1 MQRDQLSERE
11 ELILA
16 TLVRT
21 HVETGAPV
29 GSAALLARDPHV
41 DISAATV
48 RKTLA
53 SLEEMGYV
61 RQPHTSAGRLP
72 TDRGYRFFVAHT
84 VDVIDQH
91 VLDVDRQRQ
100 QIERQL
106 QQLSA
111 DEIHGQLAEII
122 GDVTMQLGI
131 VLAPSFEEGQLA
143 RLELVHLTDRRL
155 LLVVNLTAG
164 PVRSLVIE
172 VGTSVERRD
181 LEGVSARLN
190 ERLGGLTIVEVQS
203 TVRERV
209 GDMACGSP
217 ELLRVVVDE
226 IESLNQRPAGG
237 VHVAGTHNICIQPE
251 FRDALDVASVLEL
264 VEHKDVLAQVLAGRQ
279 GIVVTIGDENDR
291 RELHLC
297 SLVTASF
304 DVAGAQGI
312 IGVVGP
318 TRMPYDR
325 VVALVDYAASRAA
338 QLGIC

>member
-1 MQRDQLSERE
+1 MPRDQLSERE

-29 GSAALLARDPHV
+29 GSTALLARDPHV

-53 SLEEMGYV
+53 SLEDKGYV

-72 TDRGYRFFVAHT
+72 TNRGYRFFVAQT
-84 VDVIDQH
+84 IESVEQPI
-91 VLDVDRQRQ
+91 LDVAHQRRE
-100 QIERQL
+100 IERQL

-122 GDVTMQLGI
+122 GDVTMQLGL
-131 VLAPSFEEGQLA
+131 VLAPNFEQGQLA

-155 LLVVNLTAG
+155 LLVVNLSAG
-164 PVRSLVIE
+164 LVRSLVIE

-181 LEGVSARLN
+181 LEGVAARLN
-190 ERLGGLTIVEVQS
+190 ERLGGLTISEVQN
-203 TVRERV
+203 TVRERI
-209 GDMACGSP
+209 GDIACGSP

-226 IESLNQRPAGG
+226 IEALGQRPADD
-237 VHVAGTHNICIQPE
+237 VHVAGTHNICVQPE

-264 VEHKDVLAQVLAGRQ
+264 VEHKDVLAQVLTGRQ
-279 GIVVTIGDENDR
+279 GVVVTIGDENDR
-291 RELHLC
+291 RELRLC
-297 SLVTASF
+297 SLVTASY
-304 DVAGAQGI
+304 DIAGSQGV

-338 QLGIC
+338 QLGA